1 MKAAHVV
8 AVISIIGLAA
18 AGCSRQA
25 EKRVATATPPEGP
38 QDALRVVEAR
48 WAGGAELSRAV
59 WLASNDP
66 LVARTISAV
75 ADPRLRLERAYAI
88 RAAGVTASGLRC
100 AVTLLPYGRAEDPTW
115 ATFAALME
123 RGAARSVQSF
133 DLIVGREPTVLEP
146 GFSAVELATGRRG
159 WIREHGALAPDGQGG
174 PNPAPER
181 FNLTRW
187 GSCFFA
193 LAPGWC
199 DAGSKIAQEAAPGVP
214 WAGAVGCGAGVAAA
228 AVACVAGANE

>member
-1 MKAAHVV
+1 MKVAHVL
-8 AVISIIGLAA
+8 AVIFVSGLVA

-25 EKRVATATPPEGP
+25 ERRVATATPPEGP
-38 QDALRVVEAR
+38 WDALRVVEAR

-75 ADPRLRLERAYAI
+75 ADRRLRLEPAYAI

-100 AVTLLPYGRAEDPTW
+100 AVTLLPYGRADDPTC
-115 ATFAALME
+115 ATFVARME
-123 RGAARSVQSF
+123 RGAATTVQSF
-133 DLIVGREPTVLEP
+133 DLIVGREPTALEP
-146 GFSAVELATGRRG
+146 GFSAVELASGRRG
-159 WIREHGALAPDGQGG
+159 WIREHGDLAHDGQGG
-174 PNPAPER
+174 SNPAPER

-193 LAPGWC
+193 LGPAWC
-199 DAGSKIAQEAAPGVP
+199 GAGAKIAQEAAPGVP